1 MLIVRDLRLEVGPR
15 VLLDGADFSVQA
27 GDKIGLVGRNGA
39 GKTSLMRTMV
49 GYRTPAAGSVTRS
62 GNLGYF
68 SQEAVLPD
76 LEYPGMTALERI
88 LAAREIGAMLHRI
101 EETRRKIERLDGEA
115 RDRAIQRFSRLQ
127 DEFEAKGGFV
137 AEAEAKRTAANLGIG
152 NDDLDQ
158 PVATM
163 SGGQR
168 RRVELARILFAETD
182 VMLLDEPTN
191 HLDLDAKAWLVEY
204 LTNYRGALL
213 VVSHDLPL
221 LDEAITSVLAL
232 ENQQIERYN
241 GNHSFYLAERE
252 RRRAQRAKER
262 KHQLQKI
269 HALEEN
275 VRRFRGST
283 EKMARRARSM
293 ETRAERLRRDLVEV
307 QARGKEVSVRFPQPE
322 ASGRTPLEGRG
333 LTKAF
338 GDNVVFVDIDVAL
351 ERGEALMIMGL
362 NGAGK
367 TTLLRI
373 LAGVESQDLGEVV
386 LGHKASLGYYAQEHE
401 QIFAGVTVLDH
412 VKKAS
417 DGIPDQQ
424 LRSLLGHFLLA
435 DKIGQDAATLSGGE
449 KTKLAL
455 AMLMTSRPNVL
466 LLDEPTNNLDPQAKL
481 ALLGALAT
489 YQGTIVLV
497 SHDTDFVAQL
507 GPDRA
512 LMMPEGG
519 VHWFDESM
527 LELVAMA

>member
-15 VLLDGADFSVQA
+15 LLLEGADFSVQS

-39 GKTSLMRTMV
+39 GKTSLMRTLV
-49 GYRTPAAGSVTRS
+49 GYRAPAAGSVTRS

-68 SQEAVLPD
+68 SQEAALPD

-88 LAAREIGAMLHRI
+88 LAAREIGAMQHRI

-115 RDRAIQRFSRLQ
+115 RDRAIQRFARLQ
-127 DEFEAKGGFV
+127 DEFDAKGGFV

-152 NDDLDQ
+152 NDDLGQ

-221 LDEAITSVLAL
+221 LDEAITSVLVL
-232 ENQQIERYN
+232 ENQQVERYN
-241 GNHSFYLAERE
+241 GNYSFYLAERE
-252 RRRAQRAKER
+252 RRRAQREKER

-269 HALEEN
+269 NALEEN

-293 ETRAERLRRDLVEV
+293 ETRAERLKRDLVEV
-307 QARGKEVSVRFPQPE
+307 QGRGKDVSVRFPQPE
-322 ASGRTPLEGRG
+322 TSGRTPLEGRG
-333 LTKAF
+333 LTKSF
-338 GDNVVFVDIDVAL
+338 GENLVFVDIDVAL

-401 QIFAGVTVLDH
+401 QILAGVTVFDH
-412 VKKAS
+412 VKKVS
-417 DGIPDQQ
+417 EGIPDQQ

-435 DKIGQDAATLSGGE
+435 DKVGQDAATLSGGE

-466 LLDEPTNNLDPQAKL
+466 LLDEPTNNLDPQAKE
-481 ALLGALAT
+481 ALLGALAS

-497 SHDTDFVAQL
+497 SHDTDFVARL

-512 LMMPEGG
+512 LMMPEGD
-519 VHWFDESM
+519 VHWFDEAM

>member
-15 VLLDGADFSVQA
+15 LLLEGADFSVQP

-39 GKTSLMRTMV
+39 GKTTLMRTLV
-49 GYRTPAAGSVTRS
+49 GYALPAGGTVTRS

-68 SQEAVLPD
+68 SQEAALPD

-88 LAAREIGAMLHRI
+88 LAAREIGALQHRI
-101 EETRRKIERLDGEA
+101 EETRRKIERLEGEP
-115 RDRAIQRFSRLQ
+115 RDKAIQRFTRLQ

-152 NDDLDQ
+152 NEDLAQ

-168 RRVELARILFAETD
+168 RRVELARILFAETE

-191 HLDLDAKAWLVEY
+191 HLDLDAKAWLVDY
-204 LTNYRGALL
+204 LSSYRGALL

-221 LDEAITSVLAL
+221 LDEAITSVLSL
-232 ENQQIERYN
+232 ENHKVERYN
-241 GNHSFYLAERE
+241 GNYSFFLAERD
-252 RRRAQRAKER
+252 RRRAQRQKER

-269 HALEEN
+269 EALEEN

-293 ETRAERLRRDLVEV
+293 ETRAERLKRDLVEV
-307 QARGKEVSVRFPQPE
+307 QARGKGVSVRFPQPPP
-322 ASGRTPLEGRG
+322 SGRIPLEGSG
-333 LTKAF
+333 LAKSF
-338 GDNVVFVDIDVAL
+338 GDNLVFVDVDIAV
-351 ERGEALMIMGL
+351 ERGEVLMIMGL

-386 LGHKASLGYYAQEHE
+386 LGHNTSLGYYAQEHE
-401 QIFAGVTVLDH
+401 QILAGVSVFDH
-412 VKKAS
+412 VKTVS
-417 DGIPDQQ
+417 SGVPDQQ

-435 DKIGQDAATLSGGE
+435 DKVDQDAVTLSGGE

-466 LLDEPTNNLDPQAKL
+466 LLDEPTNNLDPQAKE
-481 ALLGALAT
+481 ALLGALSV
-489 YQGTIVLV
+489 YEGTIVLV

-507 GPDRA
+507 QPDRA
-512 LMMPEGG
+512 LMMPEAE

-527 LELVAMA
+527 LDLVAMA